1 MDRINL
7 LSHPGLSR
15 LTSSVVPVCCVCCIL
30 LSSRRARSSA
40 VTAPPLPLPSKLLV
54 VEIFSVSHLAARVA
68 DYRAEVVVLVG
79 SLLRGSVAA
88 TLRPSLFKLVLNVML
103 RAVTGKRLIAPTC
116 AGSRRSSRNRSRRA
130 GCGTRRRVGGG
141 ACGAGAGESGGAEG
155 KAAWG
160 LDLRGPAEEVS
171 RGASRSQ
178 EEAGDG
184 GGRR

>member
-1 MDRINL
+1 M
-7 LSHPGLSR
+7 
-15 LTSSVVPVCCVCCIL
+15 
-30 LSSRRARSSA
+30 
-40 VTAPPLPLPSKLLV
+40 
-54 VEIFSVSHLAARVA
+54 SHLAARVA
-68 DYRAEVVVLVG
+68 DCRAEIVVLVA

-88 TLRPSLFKLVLNVML
+88 TLRPSLFELVLNVML
-103 RAVTGKRLIAPTC
+103 RAVTGKRAHRADMRRFQEIVEESFA
-116 AGSRRSSRNRSRRA
+116 AGRMWRA
-130 GCGTRRRVGGG
+130 AARGRGSNQR
-141 ACGAGAGESGGAEG
+141 AGAGESGGAEG

>member
-1 MDRINL
+1 
-7 LSHPGLSR
+7 
-15 LTSSVVPVCCVCCIL
+15 
-30 LSSRRARSSA
+30 
-40 VTAPPLPLPSKLLV
+40 LPSKLLV

-130 GCGTRRRVGGG
+130 GCGVRRRAGGG
-141 ACGAGAGESGGAEG
+141 ATSARAQE
-155 KAAWG
+155 KAAGG

-171 RGASRSQ
+171 RGASRRQ